1 MTDLKIEAGKCYRTR
16 DGRRAHVAFENE
28 YRKFAGL
35 VVGSHR
41 GLKVRWWYPS
51 GRFDF
56 DECSADDLI
65 SEWKEPRK
73 GEVWTNL
80 YEDTGGTVTARGYA
94 SKAIADD
101 AAQHDKGMCG
111 YRFACAGPIPWTE
124 GQGLD
129 GEGSE

>member
-1 MTDLKIEAGKCYRTR
+1 LKIEAGKCYRTR

-73 GEVWTNL
+73 GEVWVNV
-80 YEDTGGTVTARGYA
+80 Y
-94 SKAIADD
+94 ADD
-101 AAQHDKGMCG
+101 VLVYDSRAEANGNSAAED
-111 YRFACAGPIPWTE
+111 RLACIGPI
-124 GQGLD
+124 
-129 GEGSE
+129 